1 MEVEALEST
10 VMDQGQ
16 MVGTDQL
23 LTLIIIFTNPN
34 KDLIRQPQIW
44 NTISRK
50 IIVHLS
56 LKLKKLLQ
64 PLRLSYTSTMVTT
77 R

>member
-16 MVGTDQL
+16 MAETDQL

>member
-1 MEVEALEST
+1 MEALEST

-16 MVGTDQL
+16 MAETDQH

-56 LKLKKLLQ
+56 LKLKKLLL
-64 PLRLSYTSTMVTT
+64 PPRLSYTSTKVTT

>member
-16 MVGTDQL
+16 MAETDQL

-64 PLRLSYTSTMVTT
+64 PLRLSYT
-77 R
+77 

>member
-16 MVGTDQL
+16 MAETDQL
-23 LTLIIIFTNPN
+23 LTLTIIFTNPN
-34 KDLIRQPQIW
+34 KDLIRRPQIW
-44 NTISRK
+44 NTINRK

-56 LKLKKLLQ
+56 LKLKKLLLL
-64 PLRLSYTSTMVTT
+64 LRLSYTSTKVTI

>member
-16 MVGTDQL
+16 MAETDQH

-56 LKLKKLLQ
+56 LKSKKLLR
-64 PLRLSYTSTMVTT
+64 PPRLSYISTKVTT
-77 R
+77 H

>member
-16 MVGTDQL
+16 MAETDQL

-56 LKLKKLLQ
+56 LKLKKLLL

>member
-16 MVGTDQL
+16 MAETDQL

-34 KDLIRQPQIW
+34 KDLISQPQIW

-56 LKLKKLLQ
+56 LKLKKLLL
-64 PLRLSYTSTMVTT
+64 PPRLSYTSTMVTI

>member
-16 MVGTDQL
+16 MVETDQL

-34 KDLIRQPQIW
+34 KDLISPPQIW

-56 LKLKKLLQ
+56 PKLKKLLL
-64 PLRLSYTSTMVTT
+64 PPRLSFTSTMVTI

>member
-16 MVGTDQL
+16 MAETDQL
-23 LTLIIIFTNPN
+23 LTLIIIFTNQN

-56 LKLKKLLQ
+56 LKLKKLLL
-64 PLRLSYTSTMVTT
+64 PLRLSYTSTKVTI